1 MYFPSGMRDYSAYSC
16 RGMNSGVDVDGV
28 GDALNPGW
36 KTGGGWKTCATRLV
50 ATLGHF
56 RSMVHFS

>member
-1 MYFPSGMRDYSAYSC
+1 MRDYSAYSC

-36 KTGGGWKTCATRLV
+36 KTCATRLV